1 MLKEVAELGKIC
13 GEDFLTHIF
22 TPSMINKAKR
32 GKVKLKLIAIEFD
45 ENGNYIKPSLE
56 DYDENDYRKYYYR
69 RGASNG
75 PNCSPACIITKIEKS
90 FNGKIKR
97 WFNTYGSED
106 PLLSKINAEIN
117 KKGDEI
123 ISDIVRLKEEYS
135 GSKDIFSLVIKING
149 KHIGEL
155 DKFRNVIY
163 KIYETGM
170 KEHKSKRK
178 AKGAQGICMICNKS
192 DIDVYPV
199 SVSSAFE
206 FATIDKKGFLTNFS
220 EENAWKNIS
229 VCLDCGKNISIGKN
243 FLDKYLNF
251 QLYGQINFYVIPK
264 FVIGVIDSYILRE
277 IKKIRS
283 GENKDEGA
291 IRSLVSEDD
300 LYAPFLRENDVM
312 SLIYL
317 FYEKQ
322 QKKMRILGISEEV
335 YPSRLK
341 KLFESM
347 ESSVDYFIFKEDFLK
362 KIFGKKSE
370 GHIGFKS
377 LASEFNKFFP
387 LNSNKY
393 GSYEQNF
400 VDVINSILSDRK
412 IDKNILVSQFMK
424 FIRNDFKNQG
434 NGNSRIWKYRTLDAI
449 KIFKF
454 LNSLRLISNIGYG
467 DKMANMLDSE
477 EKKVSFLVGVYV
489 AKLLNEQYK
498 LRDSTPFVRKL
509 YGLNLN
515 EERIKE
521 LFKEAY
527 NKLLEYDK
535 EHFYEWLSQKISEYF
550 VKIKDGWRLT
560 DDEIS
565 FCFTCGL
572 ALGKALK
579 EDEINKILKD
589 EL

>member
-13 GEDFLTHIF
+13 GEDWITHIF
-22 TPSMINKAKR
+22 KPAKG
-32 GKVKLKLIAIEFD
+32 GKVKPKVICIEFD

-56 DYDENDYRKYYYR
+56 DYDENNYRKYYYR
-69 RGASNG
+69 EGASHG
-75 PNCSPACIITKIEKS
+75 PNCSPACIITGDVKKS
-90 FNGKIKR
+90 FNGKIRR
-97 WFNTYGSED
+97 WFSAYGSED
-106 PLLSKINAEIN
+106 SLLSKIKAEID
-117 KKGDEI
+117 KKGDKI
-123 ISDIVRLKEEYS
+123 ISDIGRLKEEY
-135 GSKDIFSLVIKING
+135 GGPKDEFALVIKIGG
-149 KHIGEL
+149 KHVGEL
-155 DKFRNVIY
+155 DNFRNVIY
-163 KIYETGM
+163 KIYEMRM
-170 KEHKSKRK
+170 KEQKSKRK
-178 AKGAQGICMICNKS
+178 AKGARGICMVCNKS
-192 DIDVYPV
+192 NIDVYPV
-199 SVSSAFE
+199 SVSNTFT
-206 FATIDKKGFLTNFS
+206 FATIEKKGFLTNFS
-220 EENAWKNIS
+220 EEDAWKNIS
-229 VCLDCGKNISIGKN
+229 VCLDCGKNISNGKN
-243 FLDKYLNF
+243 FLDNYLNF
-251 QLYGQINFYVIPK
+251 QLYGQIKFYIIPK
-264 FVIGVIDSYILRE
+264 FVIGVIDSHVLRE
-277 IKKIRS
+277 IEKIRS

-291 IRSLVSEDD
+291 IKHLVSEDD
-300 LYAPFLRENDVM
+300 LYAPFLRENDAM

-317 FYEKQ
+317 FYEKR

-347 ESSVDYFIFKEDFLK
+347 ESSVDHFIFKEDFLK
-362 KIFGKKSE
+362 KIFGKKFE
-370 GHIGFKS
+370 GHRGFKS
-377 LASEFNKFFP
+377 LAKEFIKFFP
-387 LNSNKY
+387 LNSNEC

-400 VDVINSILSDRK
+400 VDIINSILSDRK

-434 NGNSRIWKYRTLDAI
+434 NGNSRGVWIGRTLDAI

-454 LNSLRLISNIGYG
+454 LNSLRLIGNMGCG
-467 DKMANMLDSE
+467 DKMANMLDIE

-498 LRDSTPFVRKL
+498 LRDSTPFVKKL

-535 EHFYEWLSQKISEYF
+535 EHFYSWLSQKISEYF
-550 VKIKDGWRLT
+550 VKIKDKWQLT

-572 ALGKALK
+572 ALGKALN
-579 EDEINKILKD
+579 EDEVEKILRG
-589 EL
+589 EF